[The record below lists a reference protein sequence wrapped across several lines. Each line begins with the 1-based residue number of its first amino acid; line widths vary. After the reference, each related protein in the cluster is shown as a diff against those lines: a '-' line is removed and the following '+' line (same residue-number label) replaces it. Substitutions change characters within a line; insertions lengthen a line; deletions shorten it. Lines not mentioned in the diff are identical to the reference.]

1 MTNQTSVNNKRIAK
15 NSLYMSIRM
24 VVVLFISLY
33 TTRAVLKVLGIEDYG
48 IYNVVCGFVSMF
60 SFLNNSM
67 ASATQRYYNYE
78 LGKNGEIGVQKVYN
92 ASMLIHWLLAVII
105 ILFTEIGGLWYLEN
119 KLVVPETRMSAA
131 FWIFQFSVVS
141 MFLNIVNVPYMSA
154 IMAYERMNYYA
165 YIGIIDAVLKL
176 LIVFAL
182 YLSDG
187 DKLILYGF
195 LFMAITIFD
204 YFAYRMYAKK
214 QFNTLRLGLQPRRA
228 FLKEMLEF
236 AGWNMFES
244 FSYMMRDQ
252 GINLLLNAFFGPIVN
267 AARGVANHVNGALLG
282 FTSNILTPARPQ
294 IVQSYAKGEYDRSFH
309 LMNSVSKL
317 SCIVFLL
324 MSLPVCLFISP
335 ILNMWLGGN
344 VPEHTSS
351 FVIIMLITN
360 TWGSLVAPISA
371 IVLATGKM
379 KFYQTISSA
388 SNLMSVPLAYVF
400 LCIDSVPEFVFYALL
415 ITMFTNHIAGLISL
429 KRLTSFSIKRY
440 IQNVAFPLA
449 CVIML
454 SVITTII
461 PYYYISNVVL
471 NFIVVIVV
479 SVLAVISYSYI
490 ICFNQT
496 EKMLINQLVNKI
508 ITKIR

>member
-1 MTNQTSVNNKRIAK
+1 
-15 NSLYMSIRM
+15 
-24 VVVLFISLY
+24 
-33 TTRAVLKVLGIEDYG
+33 
-48 IYNVVCGFVSMF
+48 
-60 SFLNNSM
+60 
-67 ASATQRYYNYE
+67 
-78 LGKNGEIGVQKVYN
+78 
-92 ASMLIHWLLAVII
+92 
-105 ILFTEIGGLWYLEN
+105 
-119 KLVVPETRMSAA
+119 
-131 FWIFQFSVVS
+131 
-141 MFLNIVNVPYMSA
+141 
-154 IMAYERMNYYA
+154 
-165 YIGIIDAVLKL
+165 
-176 LIVFAL
+176 
-182 YLSDG
+182 
-187 DKLILYGF
+187 
-195 LFMAITIFD
+195 MAITIFD
-204 YFAYRMYAKK
+204 YFAYRMYVKK

-324 MSLPVCLFISP
+324 MSLPVCLLISP